1 MAKKNYGESRA
12 RIILGTEKE
21 VERLLSEKRENEKE
35 LKRAYK
41 NYKAAVRGGGRA
53 KKRILPILITVLIV
67 AAAAVAV
74 YIFREPIFDFFKSL
88 FSK

>member
-1 MAKKNYGESRA
+1 MAKKNYGEARA

-35 LKRAYK
+35 LRRAYK
-41 NYKAAVRGGGRA
+41 NYQAALKVRTRA
-53 KKRILPILITVLIV
+53 KKRVLPVLITVLLV